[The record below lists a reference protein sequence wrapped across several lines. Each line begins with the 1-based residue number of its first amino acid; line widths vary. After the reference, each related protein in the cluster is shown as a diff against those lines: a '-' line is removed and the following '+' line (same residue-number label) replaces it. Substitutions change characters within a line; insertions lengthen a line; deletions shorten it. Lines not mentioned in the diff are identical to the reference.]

1 MKKLTRISAIIGV
14 ILLLSIY
21 VITLVSSF
29 VDSPFAHSLFKASLF
44 STFAIPVFIYGMMLV
59 YRLIKEKNDNLNIKN
74 ESEEDKDN

>member
-21 VITLVSSF
+21 VITFVSSL

-59 YRLIKEKNDNLNIKN
+59 YRLIKEQNDKFDIN